1 LDLICL
7 DKEKMSVQKLKIIM
21 LNQVNWPVQ
30 FKYIKEKKHN
40 NIFESNTKTKAK
52 RIVVKRVKK
61 MK

>member
-1 LDLICL
+1 
-7 DKEKMSVQKLKIIM
+7 MSVQKLKIIM